1 MTTANGGIRDVRRR
15 DEDGSIILMTAVMM
29 LGLFLALGLALD
41 ISRIYALRSDLQNAA
56 DAAALAAA
64 RELNS
69 GSTGIND
76 AVTRANAIAN
86 SYGTGHTPISVEK
99 IEFGVNLD
107 GAYVNQATAAGAPDN
122 IRFVRVTTQV
132 VDVGILFA
140 VEALGTTQ
148 SETATATA
156 GMSVGLNGICDYYP
170 VAVAKDPTLLP
181 KFQKNVTYVLTFKD
195 NTGTNITLPHL
206 SYIVLDTPWV
216 TGNGADETRDAVAGV
231 APRCTSIGDILQ
243 FSKSP
248 SSNAINGPKQVE
260 GGTNTRFYTY
270 PPGNQLTYANAKPD
284 KNIYGKNYESI
295 TYTEYKNGTK
305 VTTPAQPGVDD
316 RRLLIM
322 PIVLPID
329 NGPPQGEVKGFAAF
343 FLKQSVNGNCDNTN
357 NKTNDDCPPGTTSPG
372 ELLVEYAG
380 DDIVVARGFYDPNNL
395 NTTNL
400 TVAVLYK

>member
-1 MTTANGGIRDVRRR
+1 MATANDGRIDTRRR

-29 LGLFLALGLALD
+29 LGLFLSVGLALD
-41 ISRIYALRSDLQNAA
+41 ISRIYAVRSDLQNAA

-86 SYGTGHTPISVEK
+86 SYGTSHNPVTVAN
-99 IEFGVNLD
+99 IEFSVNLN
-107 GAYVNQATAAGAPDN
+107 GTYVNQATAAGAPDN
-122 IRFVRVTTQV
+122 IRFVRVTTSAV
-132 VDVGILFA
+132 NVGILFA
-140 VEALGTTQ
+140 VRALGTTKAV
-148 SETATATA
+148 TGTATA

-170 VAVAKDPTLLP
+170 VAVAKDPALLP
-181 KFQKNVTYVLTFKD
+181 KFQKNVTYVLKFKD
-195 NTGTNITLPHL
+195 NTGTTINLPHL

-231 APRCTSIGDILQ
+231 SPRCTSIGDILA

-248 SSNAINGPKQVE
+248 SSNAVNGPKQVE

-270 PPGNQLTYANAKPD
+270 PPGNQLTYDNAKPD
-284 KNIYGKNYESI
+284 VNIYGKNYESI

-305 VTTPAQPGVDD
+305 VTRPAQTGVDD

-322 PIVLPID
+322 PIVLPIV

-357 NKTNDDCPPGTTSPG
+357 TKTNDDCPPGTTLPG
-372 ELLVEYAG
+372 QLLLEYAG
-380 DDIVVARGFYDPNNL
+380 DDIVVARGFYDPNNV
-395 NTTNL
+395 NSTNL
-400 TVAVLYK
+400 TIAVLYK

>member
-1 MTTANGGIRDVRRR
+1 MTTANGRINERRR
-15 DEDGSIILMTAVMM
+15 GEDGSIILMTAVMM

-41 ISRIYALRSDLQNAA
+41 ISRIYAVRSDLQNAA

-86 SYGTGHTPISVEK
+86 TYGTEHTPVTVATVE
-99 IEFGVNLD
+99 FAVNLN
-107 GAYVNQATAAGAPDN
+107 GTYVDQATAAAAPDK
-122 IRFVRVTTQV
+122 IRFVRVTTQAV
-132 VDVGILFA
+132 NVGILFA

-148 SETATATA
+148 AVTSTATA

-170 VAVAKDPTLLP
+170 VAVAKDPALLP
-181 KFQKNVTYVLTFKD
+181 KFEKNVTYILKFKD
-195 NTGTNITLPHL
+195 NTGTTITLPHL

-231 APRCTSIGDILQ
+231 SPRCPSIGDILT

-248 SSNAINGPKQVE
+248 SSNAVNGPKQVE

-284 KNIYGKNYESI
+284 KNIFGKNYESI

-305 VTTPAQPGVDD
+305 FTSPGQAGVDD

-322 PIVLPID
+322 PIVLPIN
-329 NGPPQGEVKGFAAF
+329 NGPPQGQVKGFAAF

-357 NKTNDDCPPGTTSPG
+357 NKTNDDCPAGTTTPG
-372 ELLVEYAG
+372 ELLLEYAG
-380 DDIVVARGFYDPNNL
+380 DDIVVARGFYDPNNAT
-395 NTTNL
+395 TTNL
-400 TVAVLYK
+400 TIAVLYK